1 MGTLMTEGGFPM
13 FLVLAFGLATL
24 LLAARFAYQ
33 PDGRSPAPVWSLAIV
48 TVATA
53 VTGVAADLAAVGH
66 QAPRFLQ
73 EHVGDGAG
81 YDLPRVLIQGFA
93 ESMAPAILGSTFV
106 ALAGLLIAVGLLRR
120 SPPSRTAAS
129 QAVED

>member
-13 FLVLAFGLATL
+13 FVVLAFGLATL

-33 PDGRSPAPVWSLAIV
+33 PDGRSAAPVWSLAI
-48 TVATA
+48 ATA
-53 VTGVAADLAAVGH
+53 ASTVTGVASDLAAVGH
-66 QAPRFLQ
+66 HAPRFLQ
-73 EHVGDGAG
+73 EHADDGAG

-106 ALAGLLIAVGLLRR
+106 ALAALLVAVGLLRR
-120 SPPSRTAAS
+120 LSASGAAGAS
-129 QAVED
+129 D

>member
-24 LLAARFAYQ
+24 LLAARFAHQ

-48 TVATA
+48 TIATT

-66 QAPRFLQ
+66 HAPRFLQ
-73 EHVGDGAG
+73 EHAGDGAG

-106 ALAGLLIAVGLLRR
+106 ALAALLIAVGLLRR
-120 SPPSRTAAS
+120 SPASRTGAFL
-129 QAVED
+129 AVD